1 MKTALFNLICL
12 FFIGFLIY
20 VATIIPVDNM
30 TYFIIGFFI
39 VMLALAMS
47 INNNIENIDKSHSL
61 WGDIKVTVKY
71 FYDNGQAIIGIIVLF
86 LLFIAIL
93 VLLEAGIESI

>member
-1 MKTALFNLICL
+1 MKTVLFNLICL
-12 FFIGFLIY
+12 LFIGFLVY
-20 VATIIPVDNM
+20 VATIIPADNM

-61 WGDIKVTVKY
+61 WGDIKVTAKY
-71 FYDNGQAIIGIIVLF
+71 FYDNGQAIIGIIVLLF
-86 LLFIAIL
+86 LAIAVL